1 MLNKKDIDIVV
12 SVYEQ
17 KGIVTRDDCPGLD
30 SRPYAIEMYEE
41 LNRRYESVSI
51 IESHLPGYI
60 DYSSAIFN
68 PQRFTPTEADNYMI
82 KYVLHP

>member
-30 SRPYAIEMYEE
+30 SRPYASEMYKE
-41 LNRRYESVSI
+41 LDRRYESVSI

-68 PQRFTPTEADNYMI
+68 LREFTFDEVNKYMI
-82 KYVLHP
+82 ENVLH

>member
-17 KGIVTRDDCPGLD
+17 KGIVTRDDCPSLD
-30 SRPYAIEMYEE
+30 SRPYAIEMYKE
-41 LNRRYESVSI
+41 LNGRYESVSI

-68 PQRFTPTEADNYMI
+68 LREFTFDEVNKYMI
-82 KYVLHP
+82 ENVLH